1 MARALRIQIA
11 GGFYHVTCR
20 GNERKAIYRDDTDR
34 QVFLDKLQASLTI
47 YQVEIHAYVLMDNH
61 FHLMVRTLRGNL
73 SEFMRHF
80 NITYTSAFNRRHRR
94 VGHLYQGRYKAIVVD
109 QDSYLVEL
117 SRYVHLNPVRI
128 RPHLKRPLH
137 DQLGLLE
144 RYRWSSLGGYW
155 DAKKRQSLVTY
166 DNVLEQMGRSRRKYR
181 EFIIDGIKSG
191 YTTPW
196 DSVQGQVVLG
206 QEKFVER
213 VKEGI
218 EGKGSKREQPGIRQ
232 IQAKVPADVIAAVA
246 KYYGVEEKQLTGKRT
261 GLRDERAMAMELIY
275 RTGGKGQTEIG
286 QLFGGLDY
294 TAVSRER
301 TRLRERVEQNAKLG
315 RAVAAMECE
324 LMSKVKI

>member
-47 YQVEIHAYVLMDNH
+47 YQVELHAYVLMDNY

-80 NITYTSAFNRRHRR
+80 NISYTSAFNRRHRR

-128 RPHLKRPLH
+128 RPHLKRPVH
-137 DQLGLLE
+137 EQMDFLE

-181 EFIIDGIKSG
+181 EFIIDGIKGG
-191 YTTPW
+191 YNTPW

-218 EGKGSKREQPGIRQ
+218 EEKGSRREQPGIRQ

-246 KYYGVEEKQLTGKRT
+246 TASFFSVTKSNFLNHRVWEALRKLDDTLFILVAEWASVETWACRRKMTRYLSEHEAKQR
-261 GLRDERAMAMELIY
+261 GLAR
-275 RTGGKGQTEIG
+275 
-286 QLFGGLDY
+286 
-294 TAVSRER
+294 
-301 TRLRERVEQNAKLG
+301 
-315 RAVAAMECE
+315 
-324 LMSKVKI
+324 